1 MILKRTALALAAI
14 VALAGGVGTYAPVF
28 AGGGGGGGGGGN
40 TEIRLV
46 ARMGSNDQFQAKGVY
61 RERLRNA
68 GLFQR
73 FNVSIEDGVPGET
86 YEISVN
92 GLVFGTI
99 TANDL
104 GVAEL
109 EFGTFT
115 PDDNPGD
122 EHPPVPED
130 FPQLR
135 AGDTITVGNLSGV
148 FVAR

>member
-1 MILKRTALALAAI
+1 MFKRTALALVAI
-14 VALAGGVGTYAPVF
+14 AALAGGVASYTPAF

-40 TEIRLV
+40 TEVRLI
-46 ARMGSNDQFQAKGVY
+46 ARMGANDQFQAKGVY
-61 RERLRNA
+61 RERFRNG
-68 GLFQR
+68 GLVQR
-73 FNVSIEDGVPGET
+73 FNVEIEDGVPGQT
-86 YEISVN
+86 YEITVN
-92 GLVFGTI
+92 GMVFGTI

-104 GVAEL
+104 GTAEL

-122 EHPPVPED
+122 EHPPIPQD
-130 FPQLR
+130 FPQLQ